1 MPSMVLIF
9 PQQTF
14 YTIPQVVAE
23 YTFEIQLVHYQ
34 NPNHLLIDNENCC
47 EYRSDLS
54 LCVCD
59 NAFVFC
65 VRERGSNSCDMEE
78 IRTRKIATDDDDLS
92 FSVGD
97 RIGSEHRNP
106 LTVTGDVWPVS
117 TANDGGSLI
126 TWCND
131 RDCHSEYC

>member
-1 MPSMVLIF
+1 M
-9 PQQTF
+9 
-14 YTIPQVVAE
+14 VAE

-47 EYRSDLS
+47 EYRSNLS

-65 VRERGSNSCDMEE
+65 VRERCSNSCDMEE
-78 IRTRKIATDDDDLS
+78 IRTWKIATDDDDLS
-92 FSVGD
+92 FSVGG

-106 LTVTGDVWPVS
+106 LTVTGDIWPVS
-117 TANDGGSLI
+117 TANDGGSFI
-126 TWCND
+126 TFCAMVETVIVSTAND
-131 RDCHSEYC
+131 GGCLRTFW